1 MTKQTIFIK
10 KMLKDEE
17 SSTEF
22 GEWKEHFI
30 SAGNNKNPD
39 IEVQRTKDHYF
50 VYMENTIVGILYLK
64 EKNSS
69 LYFIF
74 YSLEKFT
81 RKGLGLGE
89 QIIALVNLIAKF
101 QGYKSI
107 GVLTAK
113 ICGVTVY
120 YRKRGFEI
128 IKQSK
133 EGYVWMRKR
142 ID

>member
-22 GEWKEHFI
+22 GEWKEHFMF
-30 SAGNNKNPD
+30 AGNNKNPD
-39 IEVQRTKDHYF
+39 IEVQITQDHYF
-50 VYMENTIVGILYLK
+50 VYMKNMIVGILYLK
-64 EKNSS
+64 EKDNS

-81 RKGLGLGE
+81 RKGLRLGE
-89 QIIALVNLIAKF
+89 QVIVLINSIAKS
-101 QGYKSI
+101 QGYKNI
-107 GVLTAK
+107 GVLTAR

-120 YRKRGFEI
+120 YRKSGFEV

-133 EGYVWMRKR
+133 KGYIWMRKK